1 MTTARDILNKT
12 VITRDARVLGKLGT
26 PLVDLHWKVPR
37 LSILLSRDVADRL
50 EIRKPF
56 FGSPRVYV
64 EPTEVSS
71 LSDNLVLTRKLD
83 EMPDHIQKRGA
94 GIEAQSLLGRRV
106 EGEEEYAF
114 GDTEDLAIDK
124 AHWRVSE
131 LLVDVRRKAADEM
144 GYPMTIF
151 GSCKAKVPV
160 RIVEEVK
167 DTLRVSVGPDEFKN
181 YIVKSRSQ
189 A

>member
-1 MTTARDILNKT
+1 MTTAKDILNKT
-12 VITRDARVLGKLGT
+12 VITRDARVLGKLGS
-26 PLVDLHWKVPR
+26 PLVDLEWKVPR

-56 FGSPRVYV
+56 FGSPRVFV
-64 EPTEVSS
+64 EPSEVSS
-71 LSDNLVLTRKLD
+71 LTDNLVLTRKLE
-83 EMPDHIQKRGA
+83 EMPDHIQKRGP
-94 GIEAQSLLGRRV
+94 GMEAQALLGRHV
-106 EGEEEYAF
+106 AGEEEYPF
-114 GDTEDLAIDK
+114 GETEDLAIDK
-124 AHWRVSE
+124 AHWKVSE

-160 RIVEEVK
+160 RVVEEVK
-167 DTLRVSVGPDEFKN
+167 DSLQLSVGPDEFKN
-181 YIVKSRSQ
+181 YIIKSRSR